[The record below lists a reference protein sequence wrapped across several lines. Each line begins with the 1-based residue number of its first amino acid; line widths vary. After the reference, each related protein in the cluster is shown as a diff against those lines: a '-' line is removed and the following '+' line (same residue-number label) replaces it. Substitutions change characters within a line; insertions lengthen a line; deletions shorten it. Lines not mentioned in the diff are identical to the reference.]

1 MNPAR
6 RQERRGAV
14 TDAHAKAVE
23 AAARALCD
31 AQLGEGVWDSLWD
44 NQQSKWIA
52 NAETQNNAYLAA
64 MRAEG
69 WVMVRDCGE
78 ATAPLGD
85 TTKPTDV
92 RLALEDAYEDGWNE
106 ARAAMLGG
114 NDDER

>member
-1 MNPAR
+1 MTNP
-6 RQERRGAV
+6 
-14 TDAHAKAVE
+14 HAKAVE
-23 AAARALCD
+23 AAVFVLQRTSGRAPMSDC
-31 AQLGEGVWDSLWD
+31 
-44 NQQSKWIA
+44 I
-52 NAETQNNAYLAA
+52 TTYLAA